1 MSFNN
6 ALSGINAAQ
15 KDLNVTA
22 NNIANVNT
30 TGFKES
36 RAEFADVYANSIFVN
51 AKTQVGNG
59 VATGAVAQQ
68 FHQGALQFTNNAL
81 DLAIQGNGFFVTSDG
96 LTNLDRTYTRAGAF
110 KLNENSYMVSNSG
123 GYLQGYEINADGTP
137 KAVSI
142 TATRPIQIPDRAGEP
157 VQTSQVN
164 ASFNLPTTS
173 TPKASGADPLMTSQ
187 VNSSFN
193 LDSSADVINPGLAF
207 DPNDSSTYSMQTTTD
222 VYDSLGEKHT
232 ITQYFAKDADPANP
246 TQSAVPA
253 TWRMYLFQGTTP
265 ININDA
271 GTPRQFARINF
282 DTSGTMTG
290 TVPAELK
297 TVPLGTPNPPSAV
310 PGAGINMNG
319 ANESQVV
326 EFKFDA
332 VSESASPYKVNQ
344 LSQDGIARTYSKFD
358 PKDSTTYS
366 SSTSVVAYDSLGEP
380 HTITQYFVKE
390 ADSTDP
396 SKATVPTAWRMYL
409 YEGDKPIDIVGG
421 QATAMATGLS
431 QAPLS
436 ARVTFDASGRM
447 QTPTS
452 PEVIKTEPLGTP
464 GAGIITNGADGT
476 QDIELKLGTVT
487 QYASPFEV
495 NQLTQDG
502 STVGRLTKVEITG
515 DGIISATYSNATT
528 VKVAMVA
535 MAKFANSQGLTQV
548 GDTSWRQSLLSG
560 DALPGTPN
568 SGTFGSIK
576 SSALEQ
582 SNVDLTTELV
592 DLITAQRNFQANSRS
607 LEVNSSLQQN
617 ILQIR

>member
-110 KLNENSYMVSNSG
+110 KLNESSYMVSNSG
-123 GYLQGYEINADGTP
+123 GYLQGYEINSDGTP

-142 TATRPIQIPDRAGEP
+142 NATKPIQIPDKAGEP
-157 VQTSQVN
+157 VQTTTVE
-164 ASFNLPTTS
+164 AGFNLP
-173 TPKASGADPLMTSQ
+173 
-187 VNSSFN
+187 
-193 LDSSADVINPGLAF
+193 
-207 DPNDSSTYSMQTTTD
+207 SSTKTLMD
-222 VYDSLGEKHT
+222 VN
-232 ITQYFAKDADPANP
+232 A
-246 TQSAVPA
+246 
-253 TWRMYLFQGTTP
+253 
-265 ININDA
+265 
-271 GTPRQFARINF
+271 
-282 DTSGTMTG
+282 
-290 TVPAELK
+290 
-297 TVPLGTPNPPSAV
+297 
-310 PGAGINMNG
+310 
-319 ANESQVV
+319 
-326 EFKFDA
+326 
-332 VSESASPYKVNQ
+332 
-344 LSQDGIARTYSKFD
+344 SKFD
-358 PKDSTTYS
+358 PTDSTTYS
-366 SSTSVVAYDSLGEP
+366 SSTSVVVYDSLGEP
-380 HTITQYFVKE
+380 HTITQYFTKE
-390 ADSTDP
+390 ADPADP
-396 SKATVPTAWRMYL
+396 TQAAVPTAWRMYL

-421 QATAMATGLS
+421 TATTMATGLS

-436 ARVTFDASGRM
+436 ARVTFDASGKM
-447 QTPTS
+447 VTPTT
-452 PEVIKTEPLGTP
+452 PAVIKTEPLGGT

-476 QDIELKLGTVT
+476 QEIEFKLGTVT

-495 NQLTQDG
+495 SKLTQDG
-502 STVGRLTKVEITG
+502 STVGRLTKVEIG
-515 DGIISATYSNATT
+515 ADGIVSATYSNATT

-535 MAKFANSQGLTQV
+535 MAKFANAQGLTQV

>member
-59 VATGAVAQQ
+59 VATAAVAQQ

-96 LTNLDRTYTRAGAF
+96 LSNLDRTYTRAGAF

-142 TATRPIQIPDRAGEP
+142 NATKPIQIPDRAGEP
-157 VQTSQVN
+157 VQTSTIEAN
-164 ASFNLPTTS
+164 FNLPTTS
-173 TPKASGADPLMTSQ
+173 TPLSSGADPLMTSQ
-187 VNSSFN
+187 IDTSFN
-193 LDSSADVINPGLAF
+193 LPSNEDLIDPTSSI
-207 DPNDSSTYSMQTTTD
+207 DPNDSTTYSFTATLD

-232 ITQYFAKDADPANP
+232 ITQYFAKDADPADP
-246 TQSAVPA
+246 TKAADPA
-253 TWRMYLFQGTTP
+253 TWRMALYQGTTR
-265 ININDA
+265 INIDDS
-271 GTPRQFARINF
+271 GTPIQFATLTF
-282 DTSGTMTG
+282 DASGNMTG
-290 TVPAELK
+290 TVPATIK
-297 TVPLGTPNPPSAV
+297 TVPLGNPTPAPAVPSA
-310 PGAGINMNG
+310 GIDMNG
-319 ANESQVV
+319 ANESQTVS
-326 EFKFDA
+326 FKFGT
-332 VSESASPYKVNQ
+332 VSESGSSFKVSQ
-344 LSQDGIARTYSKFD
+344 LNQDGIARTYSKFD
-358 PKDSTTYS
+358 PKDSSTYS

-390 ADSTDP
+390 ADSIDP
-396 SKATVPTAWRMYL
+396 AKATVPTAWRMYL
-409 YEGDKPIDIVGG
+409 YEGDKPIDIAGG
-421 QATAMATGLS
+421 ATTTMATGLS

-436 ARVTFDASGRM
+436 ARVTFDASGKM
-447 QTPTS
+447 ITPTT
-452 PEVIKTEPLGTP
+452 PAVIKTEQLGAA

-476 QDIELKLGTVT
+476 QEIELKLGTVT

-495 NQLTQDG
+495 NKLTQDG
-502 STVGRLTKVEITG
+502 STVGRLTKVEITA
-515 DGIISATYSNATT
+515 DGIVSATYSNATT

>member
-6 ALSGINAAQ
+6 ALSGVNAAQ

-68 FHQGALQFTNNAL
+68 FHQGALQFTNNSL

-110 KLNENSYMVSNSG
+110 KLNENSYMVNNQG
-123 GYLQGYEINADGTP
+123 HYLQGYEINDDGTP

-142 TATRPIQIPDRAGEP
+142 NATKPIQIPDRAGEP
-157 VQTSQVN
+157 VQTSKIE
-164 ASFNLPTTS
+164 ASFNLPS
-173 TPKASGADPLMTSQ
+173 TATPL
-187 VNSSFN
+187 
-193 LDSSADVINPGLAF
+193 
-207 DPNDSSTYSMQTTTD
+207 
-222 VYDSLGEKHT
+222 
-232 ITQYFAKDADPANP
+232 PAGG
-246 TQSAVPA
+246 TAAVPPA
-253 TWRMYLFQGTTP
+253 IP
-265 ININDA
+265 ADA
-271 GTPRQFARINF
+271 ST
-282 DTSGTMTG
+282 
-290 TVPAELK
+290 
-297 TVPLGTPNPPSAV
+297 
-310 PGAGINMNG
+310 
-319 ANESQVV
+319 
-326 EFKFDA
+326 
-332 VSESASPYKVNQ
+332 
-344 LSQDGIARTYSKFD
+344 FD
-358 PKDSTTYS
+358 PKDSKTYS
-366 SSTSVVAYDSLGEP
+366 SSTSVVVYDSLGEP
-380 HTITQYFVKE
+380 HTITQYFIKE
-390 ADSTDP
+390 ADPADLTKPADP
-396 SKATVPTAWRMYL
+396 TSWRMYL
-409 YEGDKPIDIVGG
+409 YEGDKPIDIAGG
-421 QATAMATGLS
+421 SAPTMAAGLS
-431 QAPLS
+431 QAPLG
-436 ARVTFDASGRM
+436 ARIQFGADGKM
-447 QTPTS
+447 ITPTS
-452 PEVIKTEPLGTP
+452 PAVITTEALGAG
-464 GAGIITNGADGT
+464 GAGIITNGADPT
-476 QDIELKLGTVT
+476 QQVEIKLGTIT

-495 NQLTQDG
+495 NKLTQDG
-502 STVGRLTKVEITG
+502 STVGRLTKVEITP
-515 DGIISATYSNATT
+515 DGIVSATYSNATT

-582 SNVDLTTELV
+582 SNVDLTNELV

-607 LEVNSSLQQN
+607 LEVNSSLQQT

>member
-110 KLNENSYMVSNSG
+110 KLNESSYMVSNSG
-123 GYLQGYEINADGTP
+123 GYLQGYDINSDGTP

-142 TATRPIQIPDRAGEP
+142 NATKPIQIPDKAGEP
-157 VQTSQVN
+157 VQTTTVE
-164 ASFNLPTTS
+164 AGFNLP
-173 TPKASGADPLMTSQ
+173 
-187 VNSSFN
+187 
-193 LDSSADVINPGLAF
+193 
-207 DPNDSSTYSMQTTTD
+207 SSTKTLMD
-222 VYDSLGEKHT
+222 VN
-232 ITQYFAKDADPANP
+232 A
-246 TQSAVPA
+246 
-253 TWRMYLFQGTTP
+253 
-265 ININDA
+265 
-271 GTPRQFARINF
+271 
-282 DTSGTMTG
+282 
-290 TVPAELK
+290 
-297 TVPLGTPNPPSAV
+297 
-310 PGAGINMNG
+310 
-319 ANESQVV
+319 
-326 EFKFDA
+326 
-332 VSESASPYKVNQ
+332 
-344 LSQDGIARTYSKFD
+344 SKFD
-358 PKDSTTYS
+358 PTDSTTYS
-366 SSTSVVAYDSLGEP
+366 SSTSVVVYDSLGEP
-380 HTITQYFVKE
+380 HTITQYFTKE
-390 ADSTDP
+390 ADPADP
-396 SKATVPTAWRMYL
+396 TQAAVPTAWRMYL

-421 QATAMATGLS
+421 TATTMATGLS

-436 ARVTFDASGRM
+436 ARVTFDASGKM
-447 QTPTS
+447 VTPTT
-452 PEVIKTEPLGTP
+452 PAVIKTEPLGAT

-476 QDIELKLGTVT
+476 QEIEFKLGTVT

-495 NQLTQDG
+495 SKLTQDG
-502 STVGRLTKVEITG
+502 STVGRLTKVEIG
-515 DGIISATYSNATT
+515 ADGIVSATYSNATT

-535 MAKFANSQGLTQV
+535 MAKFANAQGLTQV

>member
-81 DLAIQGNGFFVTSDG
+81 DLAIQGNGFFVTSD
-96 LTNLDRTYTRAGAF
+96 NMNSLDRTYTRSGAF

-123 GYLQGYEINADGTP
+123 GYLQGYETNADGTP

-142 TATRPIQIPDRAGEP
+142 NATKPIQIPDRAGEP
-157 VQTSQVN
+157 VMTSQIN
-164 ASFNLPTTS
+164 AGFNLPS
-173 TPKASGADPLMTSQ
+173 TASPL
-187 VNSSFN
+187 
-193 LDSSADVINPGLAF
+193 A
-207 DPNDSSTYSMQTTTD
+207 
-222 VYDSLGEKHT
+222 
-232 ITQYFAKDADPANP
+232 
-246 TQSAVPA
+246 
-253 TWRMYLFQGTTP
+253 
-265 ININDA
+265 A
-271 GTPRQFARINF
+271 G
-282 DTSGTMTG
+282 
-290 TVPAELK
+290 
-297 TVPLGTPNPPSAV
+297 
-310 PGAGINMNG
+310 NG
-319 ANESQVV
+319 AA
-326 EFKFDA
+326 DA
-332 VSESASPYKVNQ
+332 
-344 LSQDGIARTYSKFD
+344 SKFD

-366 SSTSVVAYDSLGEP
+366 SSTSVVVYDSLGEP

-390 ADSTDP
+390 ADPADVTKP
-396 SKATVPTAWRMYL
+396 VVPTAWRMYL
-409 YEGDKPIDIVGG
+409 YQGDKPIDIAGG
-421 QATAMATGLS
+421 TATTMATGVS

-436 ARVTFDASGRM
+436 ARVTFDASGKM
-447 QTPTS
+447 VTPTT
-452 PEVIKTEPLGTP
+452 PAVIKTEALGTP

-476 QDIELKLGTVT
+476 QAIEMKLGTVT
-487 QYASPFEV
+487 QYSSPFEV
-495 NQLTQDG
+495 NKLTQDG
-502 STVGRLTKVEITG
+502 STVGRLTKVEIG
-515 DGIISATYSNATT
+515 ADGIVSATYSNATT

-548 GDTSWRQSLLSG
+548 GDTSWRQSMLSG

-568 SGTFGSIK
+568 TGTFGSIK

-607 LEVNSSLQQN
+607 LEVNTSLQQS

>member
-96 LTNLDRTYTRAGAF
+96 LTNLDRSYTRSGAF
-110 KLNENSYMVSNSG
+110 KLNESSYMVSNSG

-142 TATRPIQIPDRAGEP
+142 NATKPIQIPDRAGEP
-157 VQTSQVN
+157 VQTSKIEAN
-164 ASFNLPTTS
+164 FNLPS
-173 TPKASGADPLMTSQ
+173 TASPLT
-187 VNSSFN
+187 
-193 LDSSADVINPGLAF
+193 AG
-207 DPNDSSTYSMQTTTD
+207 
-222 VYDSLGEKHT
+222 
-232 ITQYFAKDADPANP
+232 
-246 TQSAVPA
+246 
-253 TWRMYLFQGTTP
+253 
-265 ININDA
+265 
-271 GTPRQFARINF
+271 GTPY
-282 DTSGTMTG
+282 TP
-290 TVPAELK
+290 PAL
-297 TVPLGTPNPPSAV
+297 PPA
-310 PGAGINMNG
+310 
-319 ANESQVV
+319 
-326 EFKFDA
+326 DA
-332 VSESASPYKVNQ
+332 
-344 LSQDGIARTYSKFD
+344 SKFD
-358 PKDSTTYS
+358 PKDSDTYS
-366 SSTSVVAYDSLGEP
+366 SSTSVVVYDSLGEP
-380 HTITQYFVKE
+380 HTITQYFTKE
-390 ADSTDP
+390 ADPLDP
-396 SKATVPTAWRMYL
+396 AKAAVPTAWRMYL
-409 YEGDKPIDIVGG
+409 YQGDKPIDISGG
-421 QATAMATGLS
+421 VPTAMAAGLN

-436 ARVTFDASGRM
+436 ARVTFDASGKM
-447 QTPTS
+447 VTPTD
-452 PEVIKTEPLGTP
+452 PAVIKTVSLGSPAAGTPVTGEP

-476 QDIELKLGTVT
+476 QQFEIKLGTVT

-495 NQLTQDG
+495 NKLTQDG
-502 STVGRLTKVEITG
+502 STVGRLTKVEIG
-515 DGIISATYSNATT
+515 ADGIVSATYSNATT

>member
-123 GYLQGYEINADGTP
+123 GYLQGYEINSDGTP

-142 TATRPIQIPDRAGEP
+142 NATKPIQIPDKAGEP
-157 VQTSQVN
+157 VQTTTVE
-164 ASFNLPTTS
+164 AGFNLP
-173 TPKASGADPLMTSQ
+173 
-187 VNSSFN
+187 
-193 LDSSADVINPGLAF
+193 
-207 DPNDSSTYSMQTTTD
+207 SSTKTLMD
-222 VYDSLGEKHT
+222 VN
-232 ITQYFAKDADPANP
+232 A
-246 TQSAVPA
+246 
-253 TWRMYLFQGTTP
+253 
-265 ININDA
+265 
-271 GTPRQFARINF
+271 
-282 DTSGTMTG
+282 
-290 TVPAELK
+290 
-297 TVPLGTPNPPSAV
+297 
-310 PGAGINMNG
+310 
-319 ANESQVV
+319 
-326 EFKFDA
+326 
-332 VSESASPYKVNQ
+332 
-344 LSQDGIARTYSKFD
+344 SKFD
-358 PKDSTTYS
+358 PTDSTTYS
-366 SSTSVVAYDSLGEP
+366 SSTSVVVYDSLGEP
-380 HTITQYFVKE
+380 HTITQYFTKE
-390 ADSTDP
+390 ADPADP
-396 SKATVPTAWRMYL
+396 TQAAVPTAWRMYL

-421 QATAMATGLS
+421 TATTMATGLS

-436 ARVTFDASGRM
+436 ARVTFDASGKM
-447 QTPTS
+447 VTPTT
-452 PEVIKTEPLGTP
+452 PAVIKTEPLGAT

-476 QDIELKLGTVT
+476 QEIEFKLGTVT

-495 NQLTQDG
+495 SKLTQDG
-502 STVGRLTKVEITG
+502 STVGRLTKVEIG
-515 DGIISATYSNATT
+515 ADGIVSATYSNATT

-535 MAKFANSQGLTQV
+535 MAKFANAQGLTQV

>member
-96 LTNLDRTYTRAGAF
+96 LTNLDRSYTRSGAF
-110 KLNENSYMVSNSG
+110 KLNESSYMVSNSG

-142 TATRPIQIPDRAGEP
+142 NATKPIQIPDRAGEP
-157 VQTSQVN
+157 VQTSQIE
-164 ASFNLPTTS
+164 ASFNLPS
-173 TPKASGADPLMTSQ
+173 TASPL
-187 VNSSFN
+187 
-193 LDSSADVINPGLAF
+193 A
-207 DPNDSSTYSMQTTTD
+207 
-222 VYDSLGEKHT
+222 
-232 ITQYFAKDADPANP
+232 
-246 TQSAVPA
+246 
-253 TWRMYLFQGTTP
+253 
-265 ININDA
+265 A
-271 GTPRQFARINF
+271 G
-282 DTSGTMTG
+282 
-290 TVPAELK
+290 
-297 TVPLGTPNPPSAV
+297 
-310 PGAGINMNG
+310 NG
-319 ANESQVV
+319 AA
-326 EFKFDA
+326 DA
-332 VSESASPYKVNQ
+332 
-344 LSQDGIARTYSKFD
+344 SKFD
-358 PKDSTTYS
+358 PKDSSTYS
-366 SSTSVVAYDSLGEP
+366 SSTSVVVYDSLGEP

-390 ADSTDP
+390 ADPANLTQAAS
-396 SKATVPTAWRMYL
+396 PTAWRMYM
-409 YEGDKPIDIVGG
+409 YEGDKPIDVVGG
-421 QATAMATGLS
+421 QATTMATGVT

-436 ARVTFDASGRM
+436 ARVTFDASGKM
-447 QTPTS
+447 QTPTT
-452 PEVIKTEPLGTP
+452 PAIIKTEPLGTP

-495 NQLTQDG
+495 NKLTQDG
-502 STVGRLTKVEITG
+502 STVGRLTKVEITA
-515 DGIISATYSNATT
+515 DGIVSATYSNATT

>member
-36 RAEFADVYANSIFVN
+36 RAEFADIYANSIFVN
-51 AKTQVGNG
+51 SKTQVGNG
-59 VATGAVAQQ
+59 VATAAVAQQ
-68 FHQGALQFTNNAL
+68 FHQGALQLTNNAL
-81 DLAIQGNGFFVTSDG
+81 DLAIQGNGFFVTSDD
-96 LTNLDRTYTRAGAF
+96 LSSLDRAYTRSGAF

-142 TATRPIQIPDRAGEP
+142 NATRPIQIPDRAGEP
-157 VQTSQVN
+157 VQTSLVE
-164 ASFNLPTTS
+164 ASFNLP
-173 TPKASGADPLMTSQ
+173 
-187 VNSSFN
+187 
-193 LDSSADVINPGLAF
+193 
-207 DPNDSSTYSMQTTTD
+207 SSTKTLMD
-222 VYDSLGEKHT
+222 VN
-232 ITQYFAKDADPANP
+232 A
-246 TQSAVPA
+246 
-253 TWRMYLFQGTTP
+253 
-265 ININDA
+265 
-271 GTPRQFARINF
+271 
-282 DTSGTMTG
+282 
-290 TVPAELK
+290 
-297 TVPLGTPNPPSAV
+297 
-310 PGAGINMNG
+310 
-319 ANESQVV
+319 
-326 EFKFDA
+326 
-332 VSESASPYKVNQ
+332 
-344 LSQDGIARTYSKFD
+344 SKFD
-358 PKDSTTYS
+358 PKDSSTYA
-366 SSTSVVAYDSLGEP
+366 SSTSVVVYDSLGEP

-390 ADSTDP
+390 ADPAD
-396 SKATVPTAWRMYL
+396 ATQAATPTAWRMYM
-409 YEGDKPIDIVGG
+409 YEGDKPIDVAGG
-421 QATAMATGLS
+421 VTTTMATGVS

-436 ARVTFDASGRM
+436 ARVTFDASGKM
-447 QTPTS
+447 NTPTD
-452 PEVIKTEPLGTP
+452 PAVIKTVSLGSPTGGTPGTGEP

-476 QDIELKLGTVT
+476 QQFELKFGTVT

-495 NQLTQDG
+495 NKLTQDG
-502 STVGRLTKVEITG
+502 STVGRLTKVEITA
-515 DGIISATYSNATT
+515 DGIVSATYSNATT

-560 DALPGTPN
+560 DALPGTAN

-607 LEVNSSLQQN
+607 LEINTSLQQS

>member
-110 KLNENSYMVSNSG
+110 KLNESSYMVSNSG
-123 GYLQGYEINADGTP
+123 GYLQGYEINSDGTP

-142 TATRPIQIPDRAGEP
+142 NATKPIQIPDKAGEP
-157 VQTSQVN
+157 VQTTTVE
-164 ASFNLPTTS
+164 AGFNLP
-173 TPKASGADPLMTSQ
+173 
-187 VNSSFN
+187 
-193 LDSSADVINPGLAF
+193 
-207 DPNDSSTYSMQTTTD
+207 SSTKTLMD
-222 VYDSLGEKHT
+222 VN
-232 ITQYFAKDADPANP
+232 A
-246 TQSAVPA
+246 
-253 TWRMYLFQGTTP
+253 
-265 ININDA
+265 
-271 GTPRQFARINF
+271 
-282 DTSGTMTG
+282 
-290 TVPAELK
+290 
-297 TVPLGTPNPPSAV
+297 
-310 PGAGINMNG
+310 
-319 ANESQVV
+319 
-326 EFKFDA
+326 
-332 VSESASPYKVNQ
+332 
-344 LSQDGIARTYSKFD
+344 SKFD
-358 PKDSTTYS
+358 PTDSTTYS
-366 SSTSVVAYDSLGEP
+366 SSTSVVVYDSLGEP
-380 HTITQYFVKE
+380 HTITQYFTKE
-390 ADSTDP
+390 ADPTDP
-396 SKATVPTAWRMYL
+396 TQAAVPTAWRMYL

-421 QATAMATGLS
+421 TATTMATGLS

-436 ARVTFDASGRM
+436 ARVTFDASGKM
-447 QTPTS
+447 VTPTT
-452 PEVIKTEPLGTP
+452 PAVIKTEPLGAA

-476 QDIELKLGTVT
+476 QEIEFKLGTVT

-495 NQLTQDG
+495 SKLTQDG
-502 STVGRLTKVEITG
+502 STVGRLTKVEIG
-515 DGIISATYSNATT
+515 ADGIVSATYSNATT

-535 MAKFANSQGLTQV
+535 MAKFANAQGLTQV

>member
-96 LTNLDRTYTRAGAF
+96 LTNLDRSYTRSGAF

-142 TATRPIQIPDRAGEP
+142 NATKPIQIPDRAGEP
-157 VQTSQVN
+157 VQTSKIE
-164 ASFNLPTTS
+164 ASFNLPS
-173 TPKASGADPLMTSQ
+173 T
-187 VNSSFN
+187 
-193 LDSSADVINPGLAF
+193 
-207 DPNDSSTYSMQTTTD
+207 
-222 VYDSLGEKHT
+222 
-232 ITQYFAKDADPANP
+232 
-246 TQSAVPA
+246 
-253 TWRMYLFQGTTP
+253 
-265 ININDA
+265 
-271 GTPRQFARINF
+271 
-282 DTSGTMTG
+282 
-290 TVPAELK
+290 
-297 TVPLGTPNPPSAV
+297 
-310 PGAGINMNG
+310 
-319 ANESQVV
+319 
-326 EFKFDA
+326 
-332 VSESASPYKVNQ
+332 ASPLAAGNTAA
-344 LSQDGIARTYSKFD
+344 DASKFD
-358 PKDSTTYS
+358 PKDSSTYS
-366 SSTSVVAYDSLGEP
+366 SSTSVVVYDSLGEP
-380 HTITQYFVKE
+380 HTITQYFTKE
-390 ADSTDP
+390 ADPTDP
-396 SKATVPTAWRMYL
+396 TKAAVPTAWRMYL

-421 QATAMATGLS
+421 TATTMAAGLN

-436 ARVTFDASGRM
+436 ARVTFDASGKM
-447 QTPTS
+447 VTPTT
-452 PEVIKTEPLGTP
+452 PAVIKTEQLGAA
-464 GAGIITNGADGT
+464 GAGVITNGADGT
-476 QDIELKLGTVT
+476 QDIEIKLGTVT

-495 NQLTQDG
+495 NKLTQDG
-502 STVGRLTKVEITG
+502 STVGRLTKVEITA
-515 DGIISATYSNATT
+515 DGIVSATYSNATT

>member
-96 LTNLDRTYTRAGAF
+96 LTNLDRSYTRSGAF

-142 TATRPIQIPDRAGEP
+142 NATKPIQIPDRAGEP
-157 VQTSQVN
+157 VQTSKIE
-164 ASFNLPTTS
+164 ASFNLPS
-173 TPKASGADPLMTSQ
+173 T
-187 VNSSFN
+187 
-193 LDSSADVINPGLAF
+193 
-207 DPNDSSTYSMQTTTD
+207 
-222 VYDSLGEKHT
+222 
-232 ITQYFAKDADPANP
+232 
-246 TQSAVPA
+246 
-253 TWRMYLFQGTTP
+253 
-265 ININDA
+265 
-271 GTPRQFARINF
+271 
-282 DTSGTMTG
+282 
-290 TVPAELK
+290 
-297 TVPLGTPNPPSAV
+297 
-310 PGAGINMNG
+310 
-319 ANESQVV
+319 
-326 EFKFDA
+326 
-332 VSESASPYKVNQ
+332 ASPLAAGN
-344 LSQDGIARTYSKFD
+344 SAADASKFD
-358 PKDSTTYS
+358 PKDSSTYS
-366 SSTSVVAYDSLGEP
+366 SSTSVVVYDSLGEP
-380 HTITQYFVKE
+380 HTITQYFTKE
-390 ADSTDP
+390 ADPADP
-396 SKATVPTAWRMYL
+396 TKAAVPTAWRMYL

-421 QATAMATGLS
+421 TATTMATGLN

-436 ARVTFDASGRM
+436 ARVTFDASGKM
-447 QTPTS
+447 VTPTT
-452 PEVIKTEPLGTP
+452 PAVIKTEQLGAA

-476 QDIELKLGTVT
+476 QDIEIKLGTVT

-495 NQLTQDG
+495 NKLTQDG
-502 STVGRLTKVEITG
+502 STVGRLTKVEITA
-515 DGIISATYSNATT
+515 DGIVSATYSNATT

>member
-96 LTNLDRTYTRAGAF
+96 MSSLDRTYTRSGAF

-123 GYLQGYEINADGTP
+123 GYLQGYEINSDGTP

-142 TATRPIQIPDRAGEP
+142 NATRPIQIPDKAGEP
-157 VQTSQVN
+157 VQTTKVEVG
-164 ASFNLPTTS
+164 FNLPSNTKT
-173 TPKASGADPLMTSQ
+173 LMD
-187 VNSSFN
+187 VN
-193 LDSSADVINPGLAF
+193 A
-207 DPNDSSTYSMQTTTD
+207 
-222 VYDSLGEKHT
+222 
-232 ITQYFAKDADPANP
+232 
-246 TQSAVPA
+246 
-253 TWRMYLFQGTTP
+253 
-265 ININDA
+265 
-271 GTPRQFARINF
+271 
-282 DTSGTMTG
+282 
-290 TVPAELK
+290 
-297 TVPLGTPNPPSAV
+297 
-310 PGAGINMNG
+310 
-319 ANESQVV
+319 
-326 EFKFDA
+326 
-332 VSESASPYKVNQ
+332 
-344 LSQDGIARTYSKFD
+344 SKFD
-358 PKDSTTYS
+358 PTDATTYS
-366 SSTSVVAYDSLGEP
+366 SSTSVVTYDSLGEA

-390 ADSTDP
+390 ADPADP
-396 SKATVPTAWRMYL
+396 TQAAVPTAWRMYL
-409 YEGDKPIDIVGG
+409 YKNDKPIDIAGG
-421 QATAMATGLS
+421 VATTMATGVTP
-431 QAPLS
+431 APLS
-436 ARVTFDASGRM
+436 ARVTFDASGKM
-447 QTPTS
+447 VTPTT
-452 PEVIKTEPLGTP
+452 PAVIKTEPLGTP

-476 QDIELKLGTVT
+476 QDIEFKLGTVT
-487 QYASPFEV
+487 QYSSPFEV
-495 NQLTQDG
+495 NKLTQDG
-502 STVGRLTKVEITG
+502 STVGRLTKVEIG
-515 DGIISATYSNATT
+515 ADGIVSATYSNATT

-535 MAKFANSQGLTQV
+535 VAKFANSQGLTQV
-548 GDTSWRQSLLSG
+548 GDTAWRQSMLSG

-568 SGTFGSIK
+568 TGTFGSIK

-607 LEVNSSLQQN
+607 LEVNSSLQQS

>member
-96 LTNLDRTYTRAGAF
+96 LTNLDRSYTRSGAF
-110 KLNENSYMVSNSG
+110 KLNESSYMVSNSG
-123 GYLQGYEINADGTP
+123 GYLQGYEINTDGTP

-142 TATRPIQIPDRAGEP
+142 NATKPIQIPDKAGEP
-157 VQTSQVN
+157 VQTTTVEAGFNLPSSTKTLMDVN
-164 ASFNLPTTS
+164 AS
-173 TPKASGADPLMTSQ
+173 Q
-187 VNSSFN
+187 
-193 LDSSADVINPGLAF
+193 
-207 DPNDSSTYSMQTTTD
+207 
-222 VYDSLGEKHT
+222 
-232 ITQYFAKDADPANP
+232 
-246 TQSAVPA
+246 
-253 TWRMYLFQGTTP
+253 
-265 ININDA
+265 
-271 GTPRQFARINF
+271 
-282 DTSGTMTG
+282 
-290 TVPAELK
+290 
-297 TVPLGTPNPPSAV
+297 
-310 PGAGINMNG
+310 
-319 ANESQVV
+319 
-326 EFKFDA
+326 
-332 VSESASPYKVNQ
+332 
-344 LSQDGIARTYSKFD
+344 FD
-358 PKDSTTYS
+358 PKDSSTYS
-366 SSTSVVAYDSLGEP
+366 SSTSVVVYDSLGEP

-390 ADSTDP
+390 ADPANLTQPAS
-396 SKATVPTAWRMYL
+396 PTAWRMYM
-409 YEGDKPIDIVGG
+409 YEGDKPIDVVGG
-421 QATAMATGLS
+421 AATTMATGLS

-436 ARVTFDASGRM
+436 ARVTFDASGKM
-447 QTPTS
+447 QTPTT
-452 PEVIKTEPLGTP
+452 PAIIKTEPLGTP
-464 GAGIITNGADGT
+464 GAGIINNGADGT
-476 QDIELKLGTVT
+476 QEIELKLGTVT

-495 NQLTQDG
+495 NKLTQDG
-502 STVGRLTKVEITG
+502 STVGRLTKVEITA
-515 DGIISATYSNATT
+515 DGIVSATYSNATT

>member
-110 KLNENSYMVSNSG
+110 KLNESSYMVSNSG
-123 GYLQGYEINADGTP
+123 GYLQGYEINSDGTP

-142 TATRPIQIPDRAGEP
+142 NATKPIQIPDKAGEP
-157 VQTSQVN
+157 VQTTTVE
-164 ASFNLPTTS
+164 AGFNLP
-173 TPKASGADPLMTSQ
+173 
-187 VNSSFN
+187 
-193 LDSSADVINPGLAF
+193 
-207 DPNDSSTYSMQTTTD
+207 SSTKTLMD
-222 VYDSLGEKHT
+222 VN
-232 ITQYFAKDADPANP
+232 A
-246 TQSAVPA
+246 
-253 TWRMYLFQGTTP
+253 
-265 ININDA
+265 
-271 GTPRQFARINF
+271 
-282 DTSGTMTG
+282 
-290 TVPAELK
+290 
-297 TVPLGTPNPPSAV
+297 
-310 PGAGINMNG
+310 
-319 ANESQVV
+319 
-326 EFKFDA
+326 
-332 VSESASPYKVNQ
+332 
-344 LSQDGIARTYSKFD
+344 SKFD
-358 PKDSTTYS
+358 PTDSTTYS
-366 SSTSVVAYDSLGEP
+366 SSTSVVVYDSLGEP
-380 HTITQYFVKE
+380 HTITQYFTKE
-390 ADSTDP
+390 ADPADP
-396 SKATVPTAWRMYL
+396 TQAAVPTAWRMYL
-409 YEGDKPIDIVGG
+409 YEGDKSIDIVGG
-421 QATAMATGLS
+421 TATTMATGLS

-436 ARVTFDASGRM
+436 ARVTFDASGKM
-447 QTPTS
+447 VTPTT
-452 PEVIKTEPLGTP
+452 PAVIKTEPLGAT

-476 QDIELKLGTVT
+476 QEIEFKLGTVT

-495 NQLTQDG
+495 SKLTQDG
-502 STVGRLTKVEITG
+502 STVGRLTKVEIG
-515 DGIISATYSNATT
+515 ADGIVSATYSNATT

-535 MAKFANSQGLTQV
+535 MAKFANAQGLTQV

>member
-96 LTNLDRTYTRAGAF
+96 LTNLDRSYTRSGAF
-110 KLNENSYMVSNSG
+110 KLNESSYMVSNSG
-123 GYLQGYEINADGTP
+123 GYLQGYEINSDGTP

-142 TATRPIQIPDRAGEP
+142 NATKPIQIPDKAGEP
-157 VQTSQVN
+157 VQTSQIE
-164 ASFNLPTTS
+164 ASFNLPS
-173 TPKASGADPLMTSQ
+173 TASPL
-187 VNSSFN
+187 
-193 LDSSADVINPGLAF
+193 A
-207 DPNDSSTYSMQTTTD
+207 
-222 VYDSLGEKHT
+222 
-232 ITQYFAKDADPANP
+232 
-246 TQSAVPA
+246 
-253 TWRMYLFQGTTP
+253 
-265 ININDA
+265 A
-271 GTPRQFARINF
+271 G
-282 DTSGTMTG
+282 
-290 TVPAELK
+290 
-297 TVPLGTPNPPSAV
+297 
-310 PGAGINMNG
+310 NG
-319 ANESQVV
+319 AA
-326 EFKFDA
+326 DA
-332 VSESASPYKVNQ
+332 
-344 LSQDGIARTYSKFD
+344 SKFD
-358 PKDSTTYS
+358 PKDSSTYS
-366 SSTSVVAYDSLGEP
+366 SSTSVVVYDSLGEP
-380 HTITQYFVKE
+380 HTITQYFTKE
-390 ADSTDP
+390 ADPANLTQPAS
-396 SKATVPTAWRMYL
+396 PTAWRMYM
-409 YEGDKPIDIVGG
+409 YEGDKPIDVVGG
-421 QATAMATGLS
+421 AATTMATGLS

-436 ARVTFDASGRM
+436 ARVTFDASGKM
-447 QTPTS
+447 QTPTT
-452 PEVIKTEPLGTP
+452 PAIIKTEPLGTP
-464 GAGIITNGADGT
+464 GAGIINNGADGT
-476 QDIELKLGTVT
+476 QEIELKLGTVT

-495 NQLTQDG
+495 NKLTQDG
-502 STVGRLTKVEITG
+502 STVGRLTKVEITA
-515 DGIISATYSNATT
+515 DGIVSATYSNATT

>member
-96 LTNLDRTYTRAGAF
+96 LTNLDRSYTRSGAF
-110 KLNENSYMVSNSG
+110 KLNESSYMVSNSG

-142 TATRPIQIPDRAGEP
+142 NATKPIQIPDKAGEP
-157 VQTSQVN
+157 VQTTTVE
-164 ASFNLPTTS
+164 AGFNLPTTS
-173 TPKASGADPLMTSQ
+173 TPLSSGADPLMTSQ
-187 VNSSFN
+187 IDTSFN
-193 LDSSADVINPGLAF
+193 LPSDAKLVDPTSSI
-207 DPNDSSTYSMQTTTD
+207 DPNDPTTYSFTATLD

-232 ITQYFAKDADPANP
+232 ITQYFAKDADPTDP
-246 TQSAVPA
+246 TKAADPA
-253 TWRMYLFQGTTP
+253 TWRMALYQGTTR
-265 ININDA
+265 INIDDS
-271 GTPRQFARINF
+271 GTPITSAKITF
-282 DTSGTMTG
+282 DASGNMTG
-290 TVPAELK
+290 TVPATIK
-297 TVPLGTPNPPSAV
+297 TVPLGTTNPPAV
-310 PGAGINMNG
+310 PGAGIDMNS
-319 ANESQVV
+319 ANESQTVS
-326 EFKFDA
+326 FKFGT
-332 VSESASPYKVNQ
+332 VSESASSFKVSQ
-344 LSQDGIARTYSKFD
+344 LNQDGIARTYSKFD
-358 PKDSTTYS
+358 PKDSSTYS

-390 ADSTDP
+390 ADSIDP
-396 SKATVPTAWRMYL
+396 AKSTVPTAWRMYL
-409 YEGDKPIDIVGG
+409 YEGDKPIDIAGG
-421 QATAMATGLS
+421 ATTTMATGLS

-436 ARVTFDASGRM
+436 ARVTFDASGKM
-447 QTPTS
+447 ITPTT
-452 PEVIKTEPLGTP
+452 PAVIKTEQLGAT

-476 QDIELKLGTVT
+476 QEIELKLGTVT

-495 NQLTQDG
+495 SKLTQDG
-502 STVGRLTKVEITG
+502 STVGRLTKVEIG
-515 DGIISATYSNATT
+515 ADGIVSATYSNATT